1 MKLLP
6 FRYFAAVGALVL
18 AGCGKFSND
27 LNVPLPAYDSQL
39 VVECYLEP
47 GVVPSLAVTESQ
59 TYLSAVAP
67 TVPTDVTVN
76 LSMPDGTLVPL
87 YYKPGQDPL
96 TQKFYTHIGRAP
108 LVAKPGDTFGLD
120 ALDTK
125 GRHVTGTATM
135 PATVPIDSTAYKFND
150 APNATRKAYFLTYFK
165 DPATADD
172 DYRLQLHKGL
182 RIYSSPE
189 VDLTIQDRLLN
200 GQPVTLGTSYRFLP
214 GDTVTATL
222 YHLDPA
228 FYRFRQS
235 VTDARNANG
244 NPFGQPSAI
253 YSTVQGGIGVFT
265 VLNYTRKTVFLS
277 K

>member
-1 MKLLP
+1 MKSLP
-6 FRYFAAVGALVL
+6 FISLLTLAL

-47 GVVPSLAVTESQ
+47 GVVPRLTVTESQ

-76 LSMPDGTLVPL
+76 LSLPNGALVPL
-87 YYKPGQDPL
+87 YYKPGQDPVTKKL
-96 TQKFYTHIGRAP
+96 YTHIGRTT
-108 LVAKPGDTFGLD
+108 LVARPGDTFGLD
-120 ALDTK
+120 AQDTK

-135 PATVPIDSTAYKFND
+135 PTTVPIDSTAYKFND
-150 APNATRKAYFLTYFK
+150 APNTTRKAYFLTYFQ
-165 DPATADD
+165 DPATAGD

-182 RIYSSPE
+182 RIYSGPE
-189 VDLTIQDRLLN
+189 NDLTVQDRLLN
-200 GQPVTLGTSYRFLP
+200 GQLFTLGTDYRFLP

-228 FYRFRQS
+228 YYRFRQS
-235 VTDARNANG
+235 VMDARNANG

-253 YSTVQGGIGVFT
+253 YSTVQGGLGVFT
-265 VLNYTRKTVFLS
+265 VLNSTSKTVFLS

>member
-1 MKLLP
+1 MKPIRFLLL
-6 FRYFAAVGALVL
+6 ATLAL

-47 GVVPSLAVTESQ
+47 GVVPRLAVTESQ
-59 TYLSAVAP
+59 AYLSSVLP

-76 LSMPDGTLVPL
+76 LSLPNGALVPL
-87 YYKPGQDPL
+87 YFKPGQDPI
-96 TQKFYTHIGRAP
+96 TKKYYTHIGSARLA
-108 LVAKPGDTFGLD
+108 ARPGDTFGLD
-120 ALDTK
+120 VQDTK

-135 PATVPIDSTAYKFND
+135 PATVPIDSVAYKFND
-150 APNATRKAYFLTYFK
+150 LTGANRKAYFLTYFQ
-165 DPATADD
+165 DPSAPDD
-172 DYRLQLHKGL
+172 YYRLQLHKGL
-182 RIYSSPE
+182 RLYGGSE
-189 VDLTIQDRLLN
+189 VDMTIQDRLTN
-200 GQPVTLGTSYRFLP
+200 GQHLTLGTSYRFLP

-222 YHLDPA
+222 YHIDPA

-235 VTDARNANG
+235 INDARSANG

-253 YSTVQGGIGVFT
+253 YSTVAGGVGVFT
-265 VLNYTRKTVFLS
+265 VLNYTRKTVFLT